1 MINWEQNPNWKNL
14 PKPEVGDIVQLKLT
28 DVFDYLVK
36 AIVTVAN
43 DNEITANVEA
53 LFDWQTKDQLTGSDK
68 LNLVGKQITFRPVFM
83 QNVVKKPVNTR

>member
-36 AIVTVAN
+36 AIVTVVN

-53 LFDWQTKDQLTGSDK
+53 LFDWQTKGQLTSGDK

-83 QNVVKKPVNTR
+83 QNVVKNW

>member
-53 LFDWQTKDQLTGSDK
+53 LFDWQTKDQLTSSDK